1 MNNFFSHCIVL
12 IACLWLH
19 EAARF
24 LTFKKQQQKESS
36 PEQSLPTRKHITR
49 RSQISKIIKVQGH
62 LSGRRIEGR
71 PHIQKVIS
79 VQDSDDLNQLQ
90 RADQMIGGD
99 WEVERKTP
107 DSSNVEVGN
116 GMGKAYQCEDNE
128 KLGYNDQNQQK
139 KYNLRSR
146 KVNGMVGNSKSNN
159 ADFKRIEIDESN
171 SNDLQENEDYVE
183 MV

>member
-1 MNNFFSHCIVL
+1 
-12 IACLWLH
+12 
-19 EAARF
+19 
-24 LTFKKQQQKESS
+24 
-36 PEQSLPTRKHITR
+36 
-49 RSQISKIIKVQGH
+49 
-62 LSGRRIEGR
+62 
-71 PHIQKVIS
+71 
-79 VQDSDDLNQLQ
+79 
-90 RADQMIGGD
+90 MIGGD